1 MDYNNYNQTNEQ
13 SVNFTCVKIV
23 LLISFFYNLP
33 LCIVFSVNILT
44 ISVPLALHCL
54 SEIIIF
60 FGIILKSYC
69 AYIIGFII
77 CLISSFFKLAIIF
90 ILLILASDIGIKTE
104 GDIKAILVLILI
116 AFLIIIECSVYG
128 YYNNK
133 IRDCFNS
140 NMGGIIYPVQ
150 NINVQSIYPPF
161 QNIGGNQNIA
171 TPILYPQDNQG
182 IIYVNNQSEQNIDNQ
197 GMAYA
202 FPQPVKNIDN
212 QGSGLNIPPPAQN
225 IENQGS
231 GLNIPPPSQNND
243 AQRKID

>member
-1 MDYNNYNQTNEQ
+1 M
-13 SVNFTCVKIV
+13 
-23 LLISFFYNLP
+23 P

-77 CLISSFFKLAIIF
+77 CLISSFFELAIIF
-90 ILLILASDIGIKTE
+90 ILLIWASVLDVDTDGEKIL
-104 GDIKAILVLILI
+104 ILVLILI
-116 AFLIIIECSVYG
+116 AILIIIECSVYG

-182 IIYVNNQSEQNIDNQ
+182 IIYVNNQSEQNIANQ

>member
-1 MDYNNYNQTNEQ
+1 M
-13 SVNFTCVKIV
+13 
-23 LLISFFYNLP
+23 P

-77 CLISSFFKLAIIF
+77 CLISSFFELAIIF
-90 ILLILASDIGIKTE
+90 ILLIWASVLDVDTDGEKIL
-104 GDIKAILVLILI
+104 ILVLILI
-116 AFLIIIECSVYG
+116 AILIIIECSVYG

-182 IIYVNNQSEQNIDNQ
+182 IIYVNNQSEQNIANQ

-243 AQRKID
+243 AQGKID

>member
-1 MDYNNYNQTNEQ
+1 M
-13 SVNFTCVKIV
+13 
-23 LLISFFYNLP
+23 
-33 LCIVFSVNILT
+33 
-44 ISVPLALHCL
+44 
-54 SEIIIF
+54 
-60 FGIILKSYC
+60 
-69 AYIIGFII
+69 
-77 CLISSFFKLAIIF
+77 
-90 ILLILASDIGIKTE
+90 ASDIGIKTE
-104 GDIKAILVLILI
+104 GDIKAILVVILI

-140 NMGGIIYPVQ
+140 NMDGIIYPVQ